1 MSLRQREEV
10 QEVQWQGWLNR
21 PLPRVVNA
29 TESNMSRR
37 PTQKDIE
44 EQNEYLLRLQGN
56 LRKAGERAARELAAF
71 PEVEK
76 IALFGS
82 VARPLEKEIPR
93 FREYRQAGIAVYH
106 ECKDVDL
113 AVWTR
118 DLSRVREMGKART
131 KAVNDLHR
139 EERIGVAHHRVDI
152 FLIEPGTDR
161 YLGRVCNF
169 NQCPKARKDEC
180 QVPGCGETPFVRQHE
195 DFTFDSDAL
204 LSDRCILLFDRKAD
218 TADA

>member
-1 MSLRQREEV
+1 
-10 QEVQWQGWLNR
+10 
-21 PLPRVVNA
+21 
-29 TESNMSRR
+29 MSRR

-56 LRKAGERAARELAAF
+56 LRKAGERAACELAAF

-82 VARPLEKEIPR
+82 VSRPLEKEIPR

-169 NQCPKARKDEC
+169 NQCPKVRKYEC
-180 QVPGCGETPFVRQHE
+180 LVPGCGETPFVRQHA
-195 DFTFDSDAL
+195 DFTFESDAL
-204 LSDRCILLFDRKAD
+204 RPDRCIVLFDRTAD